1 MQVSF
6 YSSNS
11 FCGGSGK

>member
-11 FCGGSGK
+11 FCGGSGE

>member
-6 YSSNS
+6 YSYNS